1 MIDAVTPANTAESA
15 ESPPPSPS
23 PAVDSAPSDAP
34 SPPEPAKPV
43 WNSLEA
49 VKLLVAV
56 AVPVSIFVAG
66 NKVADVTKAEAS
78 AKADREAVQRLSQ
91 AILQRRAQSELL
103 YSSVIRNFTFGQTD
117 DSKTEMIER
126 KKNYDAVW
134 ASWNADI
141 RGNLLVLREIGGGP
155 NVLDSYFQNSL
166 SLAIF
171 KPMDACLTDAYDLA
185 IRGKEEGKQKLYDC
199 DIKSLLGQALNCGY
213 MLTTQAQLISQ
224 DRSKAQQALDRVKRV
239 CPEPAVGAAAEPND

>member
-1 MIDAVTPANTAESA
+1 MVDAVTPANAAESA
-15 ESPPPSPS
+15 ASPRPSPPPP
-23 PAVDSAPSDAP
+23 VDSAPSDAP
-34 SPPEPAKPV
+34 SPPRLGKPV

-56 AVPVSIFVAG
+56 AVPFSIFVAG
-66 NKVADVTKAEAS
+66 NRIADVTKAEES

-91 AILQRRAQSELL
+91 AILQRRARSELL
-103 YSSVIRNFTFGQTD
+103 YSSIIRSFTYGQTEN
-117 DSKTEMIER
+117 SKTEMVER
-126 KKNYDAVW
+126 KKDYDAVW

-141 RGNLLVLREIGGGP
+141 RGNLLVLREIGGP
-155 NVLDSYFQNSL
+155 NVLESYFQNSL

-171 KPMDACLTDAYDLA
+171 KPMDACLTEAYDLA

-224 DRSKAQQALDRVKRV
+224 DRSKAQQALDSVKKV
-239 CPEPAVGAAAEPND
+239 CPEPVVGAAAEPND